1 VTGVVMDGAKLR
13 DDIVAQLRAEI
24 ERAGSPPVC
33 LATVL
38 VGDDKPSQIYVRS
51 KQKKA
56 AEAGMQSR
64 HVAVDGNV
72 GQEELEDTVAALVAD
87 TGVHGILCQLPLP
100 GDLDPEPL
108 LQMIPAEKDVDGLTE
123 ASLGRLV
130 RGQRGHV
137 GCTPLGVMRL
147 LERYEIP
154 TAGQRAVVVGRS
166 TLVGLPMVL
175 LLGRKGV
182 DATVT
187 LAHSRTKDLVEVC
200 READIIVAA
209 AGQARM
215 ITAAH
220 VKPGATVIDVGV
232 SRTESGIVGDVDYE
246 PVSQIAGAI
255 TPMPGGTG
263 PMTIACLLQNT
274 LEAARMQGAF
284 PA

>member
-1 VTGVVMDGAKLR
+1 MAQQGKGRVTQVIGAVVDVEFDG
-13 DDIVAQLRAEI
+13 
-24 ERAGSPPVC
+24 
-33 LATVL
+33 
-38 VGDDKPSQIYVRS
+38 
-51 KQKKA
+51 
-56 AEAGMQSR
+56 
-64 HVAVDGNV
+64 
-72 GQEELEDTVAALVAD
+72 
-87 TGVHGILCQLPLP
+87 PLP
-100 GDLDPEPL
+100 NIYNALETINNGQRLVLEVATHLGESAVRTIAMD
-108 LQMIPAEKDVDGLTE
+108 ATDG
-123 ASLGRLV
+123 LV
-130 RGQRGHV
+130 RGQPGHV

-147 LERYEIP
+147 LQRYGIE
-154 TAGQRAVVVGRS
+154 TVGRRAVVVGRS

-182 DATVT
+182 DTTAT
-187 LAHSRTKDLVEVC
+187 LAHSRTTDLIEVC

-232 SRTESGIVGDVDYE
+232 SRTETGIVGDVDFE

-284 PA
+284 PI